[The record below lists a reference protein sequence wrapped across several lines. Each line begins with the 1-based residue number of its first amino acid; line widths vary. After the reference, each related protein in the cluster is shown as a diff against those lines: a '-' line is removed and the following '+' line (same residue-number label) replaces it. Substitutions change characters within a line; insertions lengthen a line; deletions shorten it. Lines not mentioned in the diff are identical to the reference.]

1 MNWINRKSLAVT
13 LLLAPALLG
22 STGGCKKGLGNMR
35 ASIQTSMGIIKCNLY
50 PDKMPKAVEN
60 FAGLAEGTKEWRDPK
75 TGQSVKGK
83 PLYNG
88 TIFHRVI
95 RDFMIQ
101 GGDPL
106 GTGTGD
112 PGYRINDEFSAGLN
126 FDKPWVLAYAN
137 SGPNTNGSQFFI
149 TVKATPWLNQRGMT
163 GYTILGDCSESK
175 DVVLNISTV
184 PTDKSTDRPLE
195 NVVIE
200 KIEIAR

>member
-1 MNWINRKSLAVT
+1 MNWMNRKSLAVIS
-13 LLLAPALLG
+13 LLASALLA
-22 STGGCKKGLGNMR
+22 TAGGCKKGSGDMH
-35 ASIQTSMGIIKCNLY
+35 ATIKTSMGVIKCTLF
-50 PDKMPKAVEN
+50 PDKMPNAVEN
-60 FAGLAEGTKEWRDPK
+60 FAGLAEGTKEWRDPQS
-75 TGQSVKGK
+75 GQPVKGK

-106 GTGTGD
+106 GTGTGG
-112 PGYRINDEFSAGLN
+112 PGYRINDEFAEGLT

-149 TVKATPWLNQRGMT
+149 TVKPTPWLNKRGMT
-163 GYTILGDCSESK
+163 GYTILGDCTESK
-175 DVVLNISTV
+175 DVVFKISTV
-184 PTDKSTDRPLE
+184 PTQNDRPLE